1 MNLKNRL
8 RIQSNHFRAN
18 YKEPDIAKTLSNQ
31 IMPWFPLKTTD
42 YIAVFIGTDRST
54 GDALGPL
61 AGTYFEEMRPRN
73 LHVYGTVHNPVHAVN
88 LKESLCSIYK
98 NHDKPYLIAI
108 DACLGKSSS
117 VGSII
122 AENKPLKPGLALNK
136 QLPQVGNMNITG
148 VVNVSGFM
156 EQTVLQNTRL
166 SLVMDMALEVAGI
179 LKQVDRQLT
188 YSRHINTVKN
198 MI

>member
-1 MNLKNRL
+1 
-8 RIQSNHFRAN
+8 
-18 YKEPDIAKTLSNQ
+18 
-31 IMPWFPLKTTD
+31 
-42 YIAVFIGTDRST
+42 
-54 GDALGPL
+54 
-61 AGTYFEEMRPRN
+61 
-73 LHVYGTVHNPVHAVN
+73 
-88 LKESLCSIYK
+88 
-98 NHDKPYLIAI
+98 
-108 DACLGKSSS
+108 
-117 VGSII
+117 
-122 AENKPLKPGLALNK
+122 
-136 QLPQVGNMNITG
+136 MNITG